1 MAVPAVFDYPA
12 RWGQHVPPSSCPR
25 RCRGLERADTQ
36 GACVPELFC
45 GSLGSVLV
53 SCGVGGAAPATGMT
67 SICKHIRW
75 SSLALGFAL
84 AGTTLVADSIADFG
98 QWLARYEAAQADDR
112 PSLVADGVRLAKR
125 RQSAMRRLI
134 ATQPHLALQ
143 RAVPRL
149 AKLPEPV
156 ARHLEQHAEGLAEY
170 TVTVACGGPGHRS
183 CKVERTLELNGQRL
197 TPRWQGRRAHLGSKS
212 GLPVHGIV
220 LDGQMAIAGEP
231 ARELAAA
238 EKTALGLPAAQT
250 VLSLA
255 GARRAF
261 DSPAAAAAW
270 QQKLIAAEQA
280 LGPAVRLRPVA
291 KQKPS
296 VAWTTG
302 KKRVLFIRVDFSDRK
317 GNPLNDEAA
326 NFSMKRT
333 NEFLGDNSYGKLT
346 IDTTLVPGV
355 LRMPKPASWYQ
366 AEPESRDDDL
376 LAQGRNAAKALD
388 AKYNYR
394 DYDLY
399 IVCFDSIF
407 DGWAG
412 KARVGTIGLW
422 LNGGFSNDTI
432 QHEIG
437 HNLGLYHAN
446 AWVPSQGDSPI
457 GAGEHEEY
465 GDPYDN
471 MGNYSPY
478 GHFNVYFKNYLSWIP
493 DASVKSVS
501 RTGTYRVK
509 AHDHRE
515 SGIGVRALK
524 IGKNSGRDYWVGVR
538 HWLVGNEIMLRW
550 GLKSGSSMSGDGSL
564 LLDMTPETRREFEE
578 SQPRDHSL
586 QMGKTFHD
594 SSRRVSFTPVARGGD
609 GHKLWV
615 DMRVMYGSV
624 DSNRSPSVS
633 IDGSSVEGKV
643 GEPFRLTASG
653 FDPDNDALFYIWEF
667 GDGSDAA
674 YGKTVSH
681 TYFLGAGSAFSVTC
695 TAVDGRGGSA
705 TATISVQLEG
715 SDDPVNSWTQTTLP
729 DTGNLSFAAFG
740 GGQFLVGGDGGTLV
754 KRDAGGTVWSRVGDS
769 GTRQRLFGGAITG
782 GTRLAVGWLGA
793 VTVSKND
800 GAWRLAK
807 GVELVN
813 LEDVIH
819 DGDQF
824 IAVGKT
830 GKVGLSPD
838 GEAWTFHESGTAAW
852 LKHVTIGGGTYA
864 AVGTRGTIVTSTN
877 GLKWTERNT
886 PTTNG
891 LESVVFGSGQFV
903 AVGFKGTILYSG
915 NGQRWISAK
924 SGTDEWLNDVTFG
937 GGMFMA
943 VGANGTLLTS
953 PDGKAWLRRS
963 SGTETT
969 LGGVAF
975 GARRFVIV
983 GRDGLILESGQLA
996 APPVPTL
1003 SAALTKGGKLRLV
1016 IDGHGVGLFRIEAS
1030 DDLQEWRVLKRI
1042 RQIEA
1047 KPVEFID
1054 ESATADRSHF
1064 YRTVTP

>member
-1 MAVPAVFDYPA
+1 MISSRNHFY
-12 RWGQHVPPSSCPR
+12 WG
-25 RCRGLERADTQ
+25 
-36 GACVPELFC
+36 
-45 GSLGSVLV
+45 
-53 SCGVGGAAPATGMT
+53 
-67 SICKHIRW
+67 
-75 SSLALGFAL
+75 SLALGFAL
-84 AGTTLVADSIADFG
+84 AGPTLAADSIADFG
-98 QWLARYEAAQADDR
+98 QWLACYEAAPADDR
-112 PSLVADGVRLAKR
+112 PGLVTEGVRLAKR
-125 RQSAMRRLI
+125 RESAMRRLI
-134 ATQPHLALQ
+134 ATQPRLALQ
-143 RAVPRL
+143 HAVPRL
-149 AKLPEPV
+149 AKLPESV
-156 ARHLEQHAEGLAEY
+156 ARYLEQHAEGLAKY
-170 TVTVACGGPGHRS
+170 TVTVACGGPGHRH
-183 CKVERTLELNGQRL
+183 CNVERSLELNGQRL
-197 TPRWQGRRAHLGSKS
+197 TPRWLERRAHLGSKS

-220 LDGQMAIAGEP
+220 LGGQMAIADEP
-231 ARELAAA
+231 ARELSVA
-238 EKTALGLPAAQT
+238 ERSALGLTADQT

-255 GARRAF
+255 GERHTF
-261 DSPAAAAAW
+261 DTPAAAADW
-270 QQKLIAAEQA
+270 QRKLIAAEQT
-280 LGPAVRLRPVA
+280 LGPAVRLRPMA
-291 KQKPS
+291 KQKPP

-302 KKRVLFIRVDFSDRK
+302 KKSVLFIRIDFSDRE

-326 NFSMKRT
+326 MFSMNRT

-355 LRMPKPASWYQ
+355 LRMPKPAAWYQ
-366 AEPESRDDDL
+366 AEPESRDDEL
-376 LAQGRNAAKALD
+376 LAHGRDAARVLG

-399 IVCFDSIF
+399 MVCFDSIF

-432 QHEIG
+432 QHELG

-471 MGNYSPY
+471 MGDYSPY
-478 GHFNVYFKNYLSWIP
+478 GHFNVYFKNYLWWIP
-493 DASVKSVS
+493 NTSVKSVS

-515 SGIGVRALK
+515 SNIGVRALK

-538 HWLVGNEIMLRW
+538 HWLVGDEIMLRW

-594 SSRRVSFTPVARGGD
+594 SSRRVSVTPVARGGD

-615 DMRVMYGSV
+615 DMRVVYGSAA
-624 DSNRSPSVS
+624 SNRTPSVS
-633 IDGSSVEGKV
+633 IAGSSVEGKV

-653 FDPDNDALFYIWEF
+653 SDPDNDALFYLWEF
-667 GDGSDAA
+667 SDGSDAA

-681 TYFLGAGSAFSVTC
+681 TYFLGAGSAFPVTC

-705 TATISVQLEG
+705 TATIAVQVEG
-715 SDDPVNSWTQTTLP
+715 SDDPVNSWTQITLP
-729 DTGNLSFAAFG
+729 DTGNLSFTTFG
-740 GGQFLVGGDGGTLV
+740 GGWFLVGGESGALARREAGTDNWT
-754 KRDAGGTVWSRVGDS
+754 RIGDS
-769 GTRQRLFGGAITG
+769 GTRQRLFGGAIAG
-782 GTRLAVGWLGA
+782 GMRLAVGWLGT
-793 VTVSKND
+793 VTVSSND

-807 GVELVN
+807 GVEPVS

-819 DGDQF
+819 DGDRF
-824 IAVGKT
+824 LAVGKG

-838 GEAWTFHESGTAAW
+838 GGIWAFHDSGTAAW
-852 LKHVTIGGGTYA
+852 LKHVTIGGGQYA
-864 AVGTRGTIVTSTN
+864 AVGTRGVIVTSAN
-877 GLKWTERNT
+877 GTKWTERDT

-891 LESVVFGSGQFV
+891 LESVAFGDGRFV

-915 NGQRWISAK
+915 DGRRWLVAK
-924 SGTDEWLNDVTFG
+924 SGTDEWLNDVTYG

-953 PDGKAWLRRS
+953 TDGKAWVRRS
-963 SGTETT
+963 SGTETS
-969 LGGVAF
+969 LGGVTF
-975 GARRFVIV
+975 GGRRFVIA
-983 GRDGLILESGQLA
+983 GRAGLILESGRLA
-996 APPVPTL
+996 APPVPPTL
-1003 SAALTKGGKLRLV
+1003 SATLARDGKPRLV
-1016 IDGHGVGLFRIEAS
+1016 IAGQEGQLYRIEVS
-1030 DDLQEWRVLKRI
+1030 TDLRQWKVLRL
-1042 RQIEA
+1042 IEGA
-1047 KPVEFID
+1047 AQPVEFID
-1054 ESATADRSHF
+1054 ETAFPERGRF
-1064 YRTVTP
+1064 YRTITP